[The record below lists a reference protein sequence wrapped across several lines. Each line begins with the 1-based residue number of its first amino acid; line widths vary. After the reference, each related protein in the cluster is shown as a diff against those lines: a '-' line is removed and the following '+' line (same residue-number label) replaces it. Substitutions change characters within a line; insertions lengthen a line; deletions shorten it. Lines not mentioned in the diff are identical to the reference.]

1 MYEQA
6 ALPKYDS
13 DLPENEWPCME
24 LKDVS
29 VYQGRELVDLFD
41 ISENGPFQVRGK
53 LSQLKGKMKGL
64 GKLRRRVTRFLMRSE
79 EKELS
84 DLLTFVPLHRKVAGC
99 LHQRVDHPTSLDVRD
114 RND

>member
-1 MYEQA
+1 MYEKA
-6 ALPKYDS
+6 ALPNYDAK
-13 DLPENEWPCME
+13 LPEDEWPCME
-24 LKDVS
+24 LNDVS
-29 VYQGRELVDLFD
+29 VYLGRELVDLFD

-84 DLLTFVPLHRKVAGC
+84 EFADFCSAA
-99 LHQRVDHPTSLDVRD
+99 
-114 RND
+114 